1 MNFYHKKLKEKQAY
15 LHKKPEDKSEK
26 LKKTKIQR
34 LKHPKKNAQLGM
46 F

>member
-1 MNFYHKKLKEKQAY
+1 MNYYEQKLEEKKKYTHLR
-15 LHKKPEDKSEK
+15 PEDKAEV
-26 LKKTKIQR
+26 LKKTKMER